1 MMIRGLV
8 CLCAALPCAAAAAM
22 YKWVDE
28 KGVTHYSESPPPD
41 GKASRVELPPTAP
54 SSAPAET
61 VQTWKDR
68 DIEFRRRRLEQEQ
81 AQDKADAAAKHA
93 AAQREG
99 RCLQARS
106 RLDILQSE
114 RPVYHVNERGERVYL
129 EDQERASAIEQWRKQ
144 ADTYCDGR

>member
-8 CLCAALPCAAAAAM
+8 CLCAALPWTAAAAM

-41 GKASRVELPPTAP
+41 GKASA
-54 SSAPAET
+54 SSCPRHHLRRSSGD

-68 DIEFRRRRLEQEQ
+68 DLDFRRRRLEQEQ
-81 AQDKADAAAKHA
+81 AQEKATQRRSTARAARGKVP
-93 AAQREG
+93 RIP
-99 RCLQARS
+99 R

-114 RPVYHVNERGERVYL
+114 RPVYHVNERGEQGLPRGPGAR
-129 EDQERASAIEQWRKQ
+129 ERDRAVAKQ
-144 ADTYCDGR
+144 AETYCDGQ